1 MSLEKCVA
9 FNAMVDLMK
18 IGMAKKSCVGGIYQA
33 MNDGLV
39 TTTLAFHRD
48 LVSVEEEFSRLLAI
62 CRRTAGDENT
72 KKVMVALGEV

>member
-1 MSLEKCVA
+1 MEIQKCVA
-9 FNAMVDLMK
+9 FKAMVDLMK
-18 IGMAKKSCVGGIYQA
+18 IGMVKNSCVESICQA

-48 LVSVEEEFSRLLAI
+48 LVSVEEEFARLLSI

>member
-1 MSLEKCVA
+1 MEIQKSVA
-9 FNAMVDLMK
+9 FKAMVDLMK

-33 MNDGLV
+33 MQEGLV

-48 LVSVEEEFSRLLAI
+48 LVSVEEEFARLLAI